1 MNCEIVCVGTELLL
15 GDIVNTNAAWL
26 AKQLAELGITVYYQ
40 SVVGDNPARLK
51 NVLESAFARA
61 DLVLTTGG
69 LGPTKDDLT
78 KETAASLMGARLAL
92 HEPSLAHIETVFSQG
107 GRTVTESVKK
117 QAYLPEGCIPLHN
130 PAGTAP
136 GFILEKGGKTLIMLP
151 GPPREMT
158 AMFNAGVRPHF
169 ASEDGTYLFSRRIR
183 IMGIGES
190 DVADMVGD
198 LMDGANPT
206 VAPYAKNTETEL
218 RVTAAAATQAQADEM
233 IAPVVEEIRRR
244 VGRYIYGIDVN
255 SVEERCMELLLE
267 SGRKAAFAES
277 CTGGLVAKRLTDLPG
292 ASAVFDF
299 GAVTYSN
306 AMKAKALGI
315 DPGLIE
321 EHGAVSEQVA
331 RAMAEGVRAFSGSDV
346 GIGITG
352 VAGPDGGT
360 EDKPVGTVY
369 IGLADG
375 RETRVQLHRL
385 GSKTRG
391 RDMIRMFAASRAFDM
406 LRRYL
411 EDTSAG

>member
-1 MNCEIVCVGTELLL
+1 
-15 GDIVNTNAAWL
+15 
-26 AKQLAELGITVYYQ
+26 
-40 SVVGDNPARLK
+40 
-51 NVLESAFARA
+51 
-61 DLVLTTGG
+61 
-69 LGPTKDDLT
+69 
-78 KETAASLMGARLAL
+78 
-92 HEPSLAHIETVFSQG
+92 
-107 GRTVTESVKK
+107 
-117 QAYLPEGCIPLHN
+117 
-130 PAGTAP
+130 
-136 GFILEKGGKTLIMLP
+136 
-151 GPPREMT
+151 
-158 AMFNAGVRPHF
+158 
-169 ASEDGTYLFSRRIR
+169 
-183 IMGIGES
+183 
-190 DVADMVGD
+190 
-198 LMDGANPT
+198 
-206 VAPYAKNTETEL
+206 
-218 RVTAAAATQAQADEM
+218 
-233 IAPVVEEIRRR
+233 
-244 VGRYIYGIDVN
+244 
-255 SVEERCMELLLE
+255 MELLLE

-331 RAMAEGVRAFSGSDV
+331 RAMAEGVRAFSGSVV

>member
-26 AKQLAELGITVYYQ
+26 AKQLAELGINVYYQ

-218 RVTAAAATQAQADEM
+218 RVTAAAATLGGKYLQECTLYVTVEPCIMCAGLMHQARIARCVYGAADPKAGALGSLYE
-233 IAPVVEEIRRR
+233 IHRDTRLNHTFAVEAG
-244 VGRYIYGIDVN
+244 V
-255 SVEERCMELLLE
+255 LE
-267 SGRKAAFAES
+267 DECASILKAFFA
-277 CTGGLVAKRLTDLPG
+277 AKR
-292 ASAVFDF
+292 AQNKQKKKEICS
-299 GAVTYSN
+299 
-306 AMKAKALGI
+306 
-315 DPGLIE
+315 
-321 EHGAVSEQVA
+321 
-331 RAMAEGVRAFSGSDV
+331 
-346 GIGITG
+346 
-352 VAGPDGGT
+352 
-360 EDKPVGTVY
+360 
-369 IGLADG
+369 
-375 RETRVQLHRL
+375 
-385 GSKTRG
+385 
-391 RDMIRMFAASRAFDM
+391 
-406 LRRYL
+406 
-411 EDTSAG
+411 

>member
-26 AKQLAELGITVYYQ
+26 AKQLAELGINVYYQ

-136 GFILEKGGKTLIMLP
+136 
-151 GPPREMT
+151 REMT

-218 RVTAAAATQAQADEM
+218 RLKDAAATQEQAD
-233 IAPVVEEIRRR
+233 
-244 VGRYIYGIDVN
+244 
-255 SVEERCMELLLE
+255 
-267 SGRKAAFAES
+267 
-277 CTGGLVAKRLTDLPG
+277 
-292 ASAVFDF
+292 
-299 GAVTYSN
+299 
-306 AMKAKALGI
+306 
-315 DPGLIE
+315 
-321 EHGAVSEQVA
+321 
-331 RAMAEGVRAFSGSDV
+331 
-346 GIGITG
+346 
-352 VAGPDGGT
+352 
-360 EDKPVGTVY
+360 
-369 IGLADG
+369 
-375 RETRVQLHRL
+375 
-385 GSKTRG
+385 
-391 RDMIRMFAASRAFDM
+391 
-406 LRRYL
+406 
-411 EDTSAG
+411 

>member
-26 AKQLAELGITVYYQ
+26 AKQLAELGINEYYQ

-78 KETAASLMGARLAL
+78 KETAASLMGARLTL
-92 HEPSLAHIETVFSQG
+92 HAPSLAHIETVFNQG
-107 GRTVTESVKK
+107 GRAVTESVKK
-117 QAYLPEGCIPLHN
+117 QAYLPEGSIPLHN

-158 AMFNAGVRPHF
+158 AMFNAGVRPYF
-169 ASEDGTYLFSRRIR
+169 ASEKGTFLFSRRIR
-183 IMGIGES
+183 IIGIGES

-198 LMDGANPT
+198 LMDGENPT

-218 RVTAAAATQAQADEM
+218 RVTAAAATREEADKM
-233 IAPVVEEIRRR
+233 IAPIVKEIQNR

-255 SVEERCMELLLE
+255 SVEERCMELLLA

-321 EHGAVSEQVA
+321 THGAVSEQVA

-352 VAGPDGGT
+352 IAGPDGGT
-360 EDKPVGTVY
+360 EEKPVGTVY
-369 IGLADG
+369 IGLSDG
-375 RETRVQLHRL
+375 QETKVQLHRL
-385 GSKTRG
+385 GAKTRG

-411 EDTSAG
+411 EDTSE